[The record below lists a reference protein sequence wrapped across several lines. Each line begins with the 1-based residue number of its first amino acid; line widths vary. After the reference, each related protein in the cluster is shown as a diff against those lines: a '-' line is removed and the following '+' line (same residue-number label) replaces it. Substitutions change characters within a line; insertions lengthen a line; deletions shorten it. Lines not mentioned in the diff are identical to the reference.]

1 MKIFTIGYIGV
12 KQKEFIEILKNN
24 GVKTLVD
31 IRRSPK
37 SKNPAYNGSDLKFAC
52 RMAGIEYVSFTNLGL
67 PYKLWHS
74 ENWKDGYKEYVNEN
88 IELAKQQLQKLVA
101 PIALMCKEKNH
112 VNCHRSILA
121 SELSHHNHAI
131 EHINTDKPEETIKSQ
146 QLSDFF

>member
-1 MKIFTIGYIGV
+1 MKIFTIGYVGV
-12 KQKEFIEILKNN
+12 KQSRFIEILKEN
-24 GVKTLVD
+24 GVLTLVD
-31 IRRSPK
+31 VRRSPA
-37 SKNPAYNGSDLKFAC
+37 SKNPAYNSIDLKVAL
-52 RMAGIEYVSFTNLGL
+52 RLKGIEYVSLTNLGL

-74 ENWKDGYKEYVNEN
+74 ENWKDGYREYVVEN
-88 IELAKQQLQKLVA
+88 IELAKQQLQKLRG

-131 EHINTDKPEETIKSQ
+131 EHIDIEGKQDAGSH